1 MIENFINYINNN
13 NNNNN
18 NNLIILEKDLEII
31 EIQKELCKK
40 LNNCYIYNNYFTN
53 EDYNIGYIIYNN
65 KIFIILKQMIKR
77 YYIKNILNI

>member
-1 MIENFINYINNN
+1 MIENFINYI

-40 LNNCYIYNNYFTN
+40 LNNCYIYNNYLMN
-53 EDYNIGYIIYNN
+53 EDNIGYIIYNN